1 MFDWITGFVE
11 QSGYLGI
18 ALLMFAE
25 NLFPPIPSEVIMPL
39 AGFTAAGGDLH
50 IVIFVLAGS
59 VGPLLGAVFCYHFR
73 PRVGT
78 HPLNTLAAR
87 HGRWLPVPPADI
99 RHPRP
104 RFAR

>member
-39 AGFTAAGGDLH
+39 AGFTAAVGDLH
-50 IVIFVLAGS
+50 IVIVVLAGS
-59 VGPLLGAVFCYHFR
+59 VGSLLGAVFWYHVGL
-73 PRVGT
+73 RVGSDRLKSWRSEEPT
-78 HPLNTLAAR
+78 SELQSLMRTSYS
-87 HGRWLPVPPADI
+87 V
-99 RHPRP
+99 
-104 RFAR
+104 FC

>member
-50 IVIFVLAGS
+50 LVIVVLAGS
-59 VGPLLGAVFCYHFR
+59 VGSLLRAVFLFHFR
-73 PRVGT
+73 LRVARDRMQSW
-78 HPLNTLAAR
+78 AAR
-87 HGRWLPVPPADI
+87 PGRWLAAHPDDT
-99 RHPRP
+99 RH
-104 RFAR
+104 A